1 MGGSSSRHQTAFVP
15 PDPALIAAQ
24 ITELERFR
32 QETKRVLLEAE
43 KRIEEEKKRLEEEA
57 LRVQLE
63 KERFT
68 ADTAR
73 REEEAKQEAKRQAKA
88 EEDRVPAVENDLRNE
103 IKELNLDIL
112 GELEDFLV
120 DFTELKEKAETA
132 GAAELRRVR
141 TLRDQLSRICTI
153 DTKPARM
160 ETVSAVPT
168 NNMSKTELSAL
179 DEKYK
184 QAVNSVIEVFN
195 QAGGQAIR
203 NLDPAEPARQINAE
217 YLRGQCRVLQ

>member
-103 IKELNLDIL
+103 IKELTKGIKA
-112 GELEDFLV
+112 ELEQNRVGFIN
-120 DFTELKEKAETA
+120 LKSQ
-132 GAAELRRVR
+132 GA
-141 TLRDQLSRICTI
+141 
-153 DTKPARM
+153 TK
-160 ETVSAVPT
+160 
-168 NNMSKTELSAL
+168 
-179 DEKYK
+179 
-184 QAVNSVIEVFN
+184 
-195 QAGGQAIR
+195 GGS
-203 NLDPAEPARQINAE
+203 
-217 YLRGQCRVLQ
+217 